1 MGNFGPDQIFI
12 IIITLIMSS
21 YLKNLS
27 NLGILVIYKVFYS
40 ECGCYNYG
48 Y

>member
-1 MGNFGPDQIFI
+1 MGNFGPDRIFI
-12 IIITLIMSS
+12 IIITLIMSE

-27 NLGILVIYKVFYS
+27 NLGILVNYKVFYS
-40 ECGCYNYG
+40 KCGCYNYG